1 MAIAETNA
9 DLPSTGMGALGSVV
23 GHVATTLKL
32 EAAVEL
38 VLAVLAFRTLGGSW
52 WLFAVLFLVPDVSMF
67 AYFINNRV
75 GAAAYNFAHS
85 YLTPAA
91 LALMGFLLHQHGL
104 YFIATI
110 WFAHI
115 GLDRMLGYGLKYSQS
130 FGATHLGRKGK
141 KSGA

>member
-1 MAIAETNA
+1 MTIAEA
-9 DLPSTGMGALGSVV
+9 GAEPLFASEGGLGSVV
-23 GHVATTLKL
+23 GNIATTLKL

-38 VLAVLAFRTLGGSW
+38 ILALVAFHALGGNW

-67 AYFINNRV
+67 AYFINSRI

-91 LALMGFLLHQHGL
+91 VALVGFLLHQHVL
-104 YFIATI
+104 YLISTI

-115 GLDRMLGYGLKYSQS
+115 GLDRMLGYGLKYSHA
-130 FGATHLGRKGK
+130 FGATHLGRKGR